1 MIKQRFGKL
10 SRSLLLTGA
19 CCAVVMSLQGCVE
32 LMVGSAVVGTFAT
45 ADRRTFGAQTED
57 KSIAVKGEIRL
68 SKALSDTAHVNVN
81 SYNRHVLLSGEVADQ
96 QTKDKAENELTAVE
110 GVVSVI
116 NEIQISGISNFS
128 ARSNDA
134 LITTK
139 VKASFVDTKELYAN
153 SYKVITEGGV
163 VYLMGRVT
171 QREGDRAADVASSVS
186 GVRKVV
192 KVFEYITEEELKA
205 MLVQPAKSEKSESGN

>member
-1 MIKQRFGKL
+1 MIKNRLSKL
-10 SRSLLLTGA
+10 SRSLLVTGL
-19 CCAVVMSLQGCVE
+19 CCGAVVSLQGCVE

-57 KSIAVKGEIRL
+57 KSIAVKGELRL
-68 SKALSDTAHVNVN
+68 SKALGDTAHVNVN
-81 SYNRHVLLSGEVADQ
+81 SFNRHVLLTGEVADQ
-96 QTKDKAENELTAVE
+96 QTKDKAEGELKAVE
-110 GVVSVI
+110 GVMSVM

-139 VKASFVDTKELYAN
+139 VKASFVDAKDLNAN
-153 SYKVITEGGV
+153 SYKVVTEGSV

-171 QREGDRAADVASSVS
+171 QHEGERAADVASSVS

-205 MLVQPAKSEKSESGN
+205 MLVQPAKSEKNDASN